1 MVAVGTHSSRDV
13 RRASRFE
20 VLHQIYALGSASRSL
35 LAGASGLSPATVA
48 TIVSELLNWG
58 VLSEVSIEDSGGG
71 RPRARLAV
79 NPARGFVVG
88 VDVAETYVQIDV
100 FDLALQ
106 VHASDQ
112 QPLDAEHNRPDDVL
126 DRIEQGVAAM
136 LAEAGV
142 PQSDVVGVGVSMPG
156 QVDRVGGVSV
166 FAPNFSWQQVPF
178 IRLLSER
185 LSLPLYLDN
194 PLKAST
200 MAELW
205 FGAGRKV
212 DDLAVLTIGT
222 GVGAGFAVGGA
233 LVRGTGNA
241 AGEWGHSAIVID
253 GRLCQCG
260 NRGCLEAYVGARG
273 IMQQLREYVP
283 GSRLLRDDDQA
294 ATIAALAEGLAAG
307 DETAGAVLRQ
317 TTRYLGVGIGNLIN
331 MLNPAVVVVGGWVT
345 GLLGPWLVPAATAMA
360 ARHTFDRTFSAT
372 RIEMS
377 TLTGN
382 PVSLGAGI
390 FALEGFLAGLGVST
404 FRDSARH
411 AAAIATTTRPAR

>member
-1 MVAVGTHSSRDV
+1 
-13 RRASRFE
+13 
-20 VLHQIYALGSASRSL
+20 
-35 LAGASGLSPATVA
+35 
-48 TIVSELLNWG
+48 
-58 VLSEVSIEDSGGG
+58 
-71 RPRARLAV
+71 
-79 NPARGFVVG
+79 
-88 VDVAETYVQIDV
+88 
-100 FDLALQ
+100 
-106 VHASDQ
+106 
-112 QPLDAEHNRPDDVL
+112 
-126 DRIEQGVAAM
+126 
-136 LAEAGV
+136 
-142 PQSDVVGVGVSMPG
+142 MPG

-178 IRLLSER
+178 IKLLSDR
-185 LSLPLYLDN
+185 LPLPLYLDN

-253 GRLCQCG
+253 GRECRCG

-283 GSRLLRDDDQA
+283 TSRLLRGDDQA
-294 ATIAALAEGLAAG
+294 ATIAALADGLAAG
-307 DETAGAVLRQ
+307 DETAEAVLRQ

-331 MLNPAVVVVGGWVT
+331 MLNPAVIVMGGWVT
-345 GLLGPWLVPAATAMA
+345 GMLGPWLVPAATTMA
-360 ARHTFDRTFSAT
+360 AQHTFDRTFSAT
-372 RIEMS
+372 RIEIS
-377 TLTGN
+377 ALTGN

-390 FALEGFLAGLGVST
+390 FALEGFLTGLGVST

-411 AAAIATTTRPAR
+411 AAAIATTTQPAG

>member
-1 MVAVGTHSSRDV
+1 MSAHSSRDV

-20 VLHQIYALGSASRSL
+20 VLHQIYALGSASRNQ
-35 LAGASGLSPATVA
+35 LAGASGLSAATVA
-48 TIVSELLNWG
+48 AIVSELLNWG

-79 NPARGFVVG
+79 NPQRGFVVG
-88 VDVAETYVQIDV
+88 VDVAETYIQIDV

-106 VHASDQ
+106 VKASGQ
-112 QPLDAEHNRPDDVL
+112 QTLDAEDNQPGAVL
-126 DRIEQGVAAM
+126 DRIEHGVAAM
-136 LAEAGV
+136 LTEAGV
-142 PQSDVVGVGVSMPG
+142 PQDSVVGVGVSMPG

-178 IRLLSER
+178 IKLLSDR
-185 LSLPLYLDN
+185 LPLPLYLDN

-205 FGAGRKV
+205 FGVGRKV

-253 GRLCQCG
+253 GRPCRCG
-260 NRGCLEAYVGARG
+260 NRGCLEAYIGARG
-273 IMQQLREYVP
+273 IMQQLREHMP
-283 GSRLLRDDDQA
+283 DSRLLRSDDQV
-294 ATIAALAEGLAAG
+294 ATIGALAEGLAAD
-307 DETAGAVLRQ
+307 DEAATAVLRR
-317 TTRYLGVGIGNLIN
+317 TARYLGVGIGGLIN
-331 MLNPAVVVVGGWVT
+331 MLNPAVIVVGGWVT
-345 GLLGPWLVPAATAMA
+345 ELLGPWLVPAATQWA
-360 ARHTFDRTFSAT
+360 AQHTFDRTFNAT
-372 RIEMS
+372 RIELS
-377 TLTGN
+377 TVVGN

-390 FALEGFLAGLGVST
+390 FALEGFLVSLGVST

-411 AAAIATTTRPAR
+411 AAAIATTTLPAG